1 MDNPLMRSMIA
12 ESGDSFMKRLLS
24 EKQRS
29 WLAGE
34 LASWKSQSI
43 VSPEQAEKILGLYE
57 TSAHESH
64 RKQSVLLS
72 TLMGLAALMVG
83 LAVFLLIGYNWDD
96 IPKSGKLTLIM
107 GTLAA
112 TYGGAWFAE
121 KRDASKWI

>member
-43 VSPEQAEKILGLYE
+43 VSPEQAEKILG
-57 TSAHESH
+57 
-64 RKQSVLLS
+64 
-72 TLMGLAALMVG
+72 
-83 LAVFLLIGYNWDD
+83 
-96 IPKSGKLTLIM
+96 
-107 GTLAA
+107 
-112 TYGGAWFAE
+112 
-121 KRDASKWI
+121 ASDTRADEQDR